1 MQSAKPFHT
10 SAQTSLST
18 EVHHDPASCAGEHDS
33 PLDCAVRE
41 GGHALVEQL
50 VASGVTRVFGVPG
63 ESYLSV
69 IDGLYDHTDDIEII
83 VTRQE
88 GGAAM
93 AAAAHGALT
102 GEPGICMV
110 TRGPGATNASIGV
123 HVAKQDASPM
133 VLFIGQIPRDHQH
146 RESFQEVNYRQM
158 FGELA
163 KEVIEINTVERVPE
177 LTVRALNSAV
187 SGEPGPVVVV
197 LPEDMLVE
205 QTDAPL
211 KSRTTPAPV
220 LPDAH
225 SVQEAHRL
233 LAEAEKPLIILGSTG
248 YAPELGPLVTDY
260 CERNGVA
267 LAAAHRRMHLVDNSS
282 PAYAGTFEFG
292 RSVLEANADEADVIF
307 FLGSRPDPNTGEEWE
322 NYRGGWANYRGGAAG
337 ADGQAGP
344 GVIHVYPDPNVI
356 GRFFPAHVGTAASPL
371 EFMRALVEYGAG
383 VAAGAA
389 VGASASGA
397 SGGRVVGGVA
407 GAGVDRSDFELSD
420 ARRAWQKKLH
430 DDWAD
435 YIERNLQSSL
445 GGPFMQKFN
454 ARFDAGTIITNGAGN
469 YTSWVQ
475 KNRTYSTY
483 PSHIASQSG
492 SMGYGIPAALAAAL
506 EHRDRTVVTFAG
518 DGCFMMNGQELATMA
533 ANNLSVLVIVVNN
546 SLYGTIHMHQEREY
560 PGRPVFTTLNNPDF
574 AALGAAYGARTAKV
588 STPEEFDAALA
599 EFASE
604 PGLRFIEVVTE
615 GY

>member
-1 MQSAKPFHT
+1 MSAKP
-10 SAQTSLST
+10 SATAVQTSLST
-18 EVHHDPASCAGEHDS
+18 EVHHDPASCAGDHES

-233 LAEAEKPLIILGSTG
+233 LSEAEKPLIILGSTG

-260 CERNGVA
+260 CERNGIA

-292 RSVLEANADEADVIF
+292 RSVLENNADEADVIF

-322 NYRGGWANYRGGAAG
+322 NYRGGAAN
-337 ADGQAGP
+337 GQAGP

-371 EFMRALVEYGAG
+371 EFMRALVEHEG
-383 VAAGAA
+383 
-389 VGASASGA
+389 GASA
-397 SGGRVVGGVA
+397 
-407 GAGVDRSDFELSD
+407 GAGGSAAAADGGAAGGGAGDSAL
-420 ARRAWQKKLH
+420 AGGRRAWQKKLH
-430 DDWAD
+430 DDWAG
-435 YIERNLQSSL
+435 YIERNLQTSL

-454 ARFDAGTIITNGAGN
+454 ARFDAETIITNGAGN
-469 YTSWVQ
+469 YTAWVQ
-475 KNRTYSTY
+475 KNRTYSTF

-533 ANNLSVLVIVVNN
+533 ANNLDVLVIVVNN

-560 PGRPVFTTLNNPDF
+560 PGRPVFTSLDNPDF

-599 EFASE
+599 EFASA

>member
-1 MQSAKPFHT
+1 MSAKP
-10 SAQTSLST
+10 SATAVQTSLST
-18 EVHHDPASCAGEHDS
+18 QVHHDSASCAGDHES

-177 LTVRALNSAV
+177 LTVRALNAAV

-233 LAEAEKPLIILGSTG
+233 LSEAEKPLIILGSTG

-260 CERNGVA
+260 CERNGIA
-267 LAAAHRRMHLVDNSS
+267 LAAAHRRMHLVDNAS

-292 RSVLEANADEADVIF
+292 RSVLENNADEADVIF

-322 NYRGGWANYRGGAAG
+322 NYRGGAAN
-337 ADGQAGP
+337 GQAGP
-344 GVIHVYPDPNVI
+344 GVIHVYPDPDVI

-371 EFMRALVEYGAG
+371 EFMRALVEYEGGAS
-383 VAAGAA
+383 AGAA
-389 VGASASGA
+389 DGGAA
-397 SGGRVVGGVA
+397 GG
-407 GAGVDRSDFELSD
+407 GAGDSALAD

-430 DDWAD
+430 DDWAG
-435 YIERNLQSSL
+435 YIERNLQTSL

-454 ARFDAGTIITNGAGN
+454 ARFDAETIITNGAGN
-469 YTSWVQ
+469 YTAWVQ
-475 KNRTYSTY
+475 KNRTYSTF
-483 PSHIASQSG
+483 PSHVASQSG

-533 ANNLSVLVIVVNN
+533 ANNLDVLVIVVNN

-560 PGRPVFTTLNNPDF
+560 PGRPVFTSLDNPDF

-599 EFASE
+599 EFASA

>member
-1 MQSAKPFHT
+1 MSAKP
-10 SAQTSLST
+10 SATAVQTSLST
-18 EVHHDPASCAGEHDS
+18 EVHHDPASCAGEHES

-177 LTVRALNSAV
+177 LTVRALNAAV

-233 LAEAEKPLIILGSTG
+233 LSEAEKPLIIVGSTG

-260 CERNGVA
+260 CERNGIA

-292 RSVLEANADEADVIF
+292 RSVLENNADEADVIF

-322 NYRGGWANYRGGAAG
+322 NYRGGAAN
-337 ADGQAGP
+337 GQAGP

-371 EFMRALVEYGAG
+371 EFMRALVEYEG
-383 VAAGAA
+383 
-389 VGASASGA
+389 GASA
-397 SGGRVVGGVA
+397 
-407 GAGVDRSDFELSD
+407 GAGDGGAGGSAAAAGGGAGDSALAD

-435 YIERNLQSSL
+435 YIERNLQTSL

-454 ARFDAGTIITNGAGN
+454 ARFDAETIITNGAGN
-469 YTSWVQ
+469 YTAWVQ

-533 ANNLSVLVIVVNN
+533 ANNLDVLVIVVNN

-560 PGRPVFTTLNNPDF
+560 PGRPVFTSLDNPDF

-599 EFASE
+599 EFASA

>member
-1 MQSAKPFHT
+1 MSAKP
-10 SAQTSLST
+10 SATAVQTSLST
-18 EVHHDPASCAGEHDS
+18 EVHHDPASCAGEHES

-233 LAEAEKPLIILGSTG
+233 LSEAEKPLIILGSTG

-260 CERNGVA
+260 CERNGIA

-292 RSVLEANADEADVIF
+292 RSVLENNADEADVIF

-322 NYRGGWANYRGGAAG
+322 NYRGGAAN
-337 ADGQAGP
+337 GQAGP

-371 EFMRALVEYGAG
+371 EFMRALVEHEG
-383 VAAGAA
+383 
-389 VGASASGA
+389 GASA
-397 SGGRVVGGVA
+397 
-407 GAGVDRSDFELSD
+407 GAGGSAAAADRGAAGGGAGDSALAD

-430 DDWAD
+430 DDWAG
-435 YIERNLQSSL
+435 YIERNLQTSL

-454 ARFDAGTIITNGAGN
+454 ARFDAETIITNGAGN
-469 YTSWVQ
+469 YTAWVQ
-475 KNRTYSTY
+475 KNRTYSTF
-483 PSHIASQSG
+483 PSHVASQSG

-533 ANNLSVLVIVVNN
+533 ANNLDVLVIVVNN

-560 PGRPVFTTLNNPDF
+560 PGRPVFTSLDNPDF

-599 EFASE
+599 EFASA

>member
-1 MQSAKPFHT
+1 MSAKP
-10 SAQTSLST
+10 SATAVPTSLST
-18 EVHHDPASCAGEHDS
+18 QVHHDPASCAGEHES

-233 LAEAEKPLIILGSTG
+233 LSEAEKPLIILGSTG

-260 CERNGVA
+260 CERNGIA

-292 RSVLEANADEADVIF
+292 RSVLENNADEADVIF

-322 NYRGGWANYRGGAAG
+322 NYRGGAAN
-337 ADGQAGP
+337 GQAGP
-344 GVIHVYPDPNVI
+344 GVIHVYPDPDVI
-356 GRFFPAHVGTAASPL
+356 GKYFPAHVGTAASPL
-371 EFMRALVEYGAG
+371 EFMRALVEYE
-383 VAAGAA
+383 
-389 VGASASGA
+389 
-397 SGGRVVGGVA
+397 A
-407 GAGVDRSDFELSD
+407 GAGGSDDVSAGGSALSET
-420 ARRAWQKKLH
+420 RRAWQKKLH
-430 DDWAD
+430 DDWAG
-435 YIERNLQSSL
+435 YIERNLQTSL

-454 ARFDAGTIITNGAGN
+454 ARFDAETIITNGAGN
-469 YTSWVQ
+469 YTAWVQ
-475 KNRTYSTY
+475 KNRTYSTF

-533 ANNLSVLVIVVNN
+533 ANNLDVLVIVVNN

-560 PGRPVFTTLNNPDF
+560 PGRPVFTSLDNPDF

-599 EFASE
+599 EFASA

>member
-1 MQSAKPFHT
+1 MHY
-10 SAQTSLST
+10 
-18 EVHHDPASCAGEHDS
+18 DPASCAGDHES

-69 IDGLYDHTDDIEII
+69 IDGLYDHTGDIDI
-83 VTRQE
+83 VITRQE

-133 VLFIGQIPRDHQH
+133 VLFVGQIPRDHQH
-146 RESFQEVNYRQM
+146 REAFQEVNYRQM

-163 KEVIEINTVERVPE
+163 KEVIEINTVERIPE
-177 LTVRALNSAV
+177 LTVRALNTAV

-197 LPEDMLVE
+197 LPEDVLRE
-205 QTDAPL
+205 ETDAPL
-211 KSRTTPAPV
+211 LSGTSIAPAK
-220 LPDAH
+220 PDKQ
-225 SVQEAHRL
+225 SVHEAHL
-233 LAEAEKPLIILGSTG
+233 LLSQAERPLLVLGSTG
-248 YAPELGPLVTDY
+248 YVPELGPLVTDF
-260 CERNGVA
+260 CEREGIA

-292 RSVLEANADEADVIF
+292 RSVLENNADEADVVF

-322 NYRGGWANYRGGAAG
+322 NYRGSGAS
-337 ADGQAGP
+337 
-344 GVIHVYPDPNVI
+344 VIHVYPDRNVL
-356 GRFFPAHVGTAASPL
+356 GRFFPAQVASAADPV
-371 EFMRALVEYGAG
+371 EFIRALANHDCG
-383 VAAGAA
+383 VAPIPEAA
-389 VGASASGA
+389 
-397 SGGRVVGGVA
+397 
-407 GAGVDRSDFELSD
+407 E
-420 ARRAWQKKLH
+420 ARQQWQKRLH
-430 DDWAD
+430 EDWAG
-435 YIERNLQSSL
+435 YIERNQQNSP

-454 ARFDAGTIITNGAGN
+454 ARFDADTIITNGAGN
-469 YTSWVQ
+469 YTAWVQ
-475 KNRTYSTY
+475 KNRTYSVY
-483 PSHIASQSG
+483 PSHVASQSG

-533 ANNLSVLVIVVNN
+533 AKSLDVLVVVVNN
-546 SLYGTIHMHQEREY
+546 SEFGTIHMHQEREY
-560 PGRPVFTTLNNPDF
+560 PGRQVFTQLENPSF
-574 AALGAAYGARTAKV
+574 AALGAAYGARTAAV
-588 STPEEFDAALA
+588 TTPEEFDAALA
-599 EFASE
+599 EFADE
-604 PGLRFIEVVTE
+604 PGLRFIEVITE

>member
-1 MQSAKPFHT
+1 MSAKP
-10 SAQTSLST
+10 SATAVQTSLST
-18 EVHHDPASCAGEHDS
+18 EVHHDPASCAGDHES

-177 LTVRALNSAV
+177 LTVRALNAAV

-233 LAEAEKPLIILGSTG
+233 LSEAEKPLIILGSTG

-260 CERNGVA
+260 CERNGIA

-292 RSVLEANADEADVIF
+292 RSVLENNADEADLIF

-322 NYRGGWANYRGGAAG
+322 NYRGGAAN
-337 ADGQAGP
+337 GQAAS
-344 GVIHVYPDPNVI
+344 VIHVYPDPNVI

-371 EFMRALVEYGAG
+371 EFMRALVEHEG
-383 VAAGAA
+383 
-389 VGASASGA
+389 GASA
-397 SGGRVVGGVA
+397 
-407 GAGVDRSDFELSD
+407 GAGGSAAAADGGAAGGGAGDSVLAG

-430 DDWAD
+430 DDWAG
-435 YIERNLQSSL
+435 YIERNLQTSL

-454 ARFDAGTIITNGAGN
+454 ARFDAETIITNGAGN
-469 YTSWVQ
+469 YTAWVQ
-475 KNRTYSTY
+475 KNRTYSTF

-533 ANNLSVLVIVVNN
+533 ANNLDVLVIVVNN

-560 PGRPVFTTLNNPDF
+560 PGRPVFTSLDNPDF

-599 EFASE
+599 EFASA

>member
-1 MQSAKPFHT
+1 MSAKP
-10 SAQTSLST
+10 SATAVQTSLST
-18 EVHHDPASCAGEHDS
+18 QVHHDPASCAGDHES

-69 IDGLYDHTDDIEII
+69 IDGLYDHTGDIEII

-123 HVAKQDASPM
+123 HVAKQDANPM

-233 LAEAEKPLIILGSTG
+233 LSEAEKPLIILGSTG
-248 YAPELGPLVTDY
+248 YAPELGPMVTDY
-260 CERNGVA
+260 CERNGIA

-292 RSVLEANADEADVIF
+292 RSVLENNADEADVIF

-322 NYRGGWANYRGGAAG
+322 NYRGGAAN
-337 ADGQAGP
+337 GQAGP

-356 GRFFPAHVGTAASPL
+356 GRHFPAHVGTAASPL
-371 EFMRALVEYGAG
+371 EFMRALVEYE
-383 VAAGAA
+383 
-389 VGASASGA
+389 
-397 SGGRVVGGVA
+397 A
-407 GAGVDRSDFELSD
+407 GAGGAGGLAGGELAD

-430 DDWAD
+430 DDWAG
-435 YIERNLQSSL
+435 YIERNLQASL

-454 ARFDAGTIITNGAGN
+454 ARFGAETIITNGAGN
-469 YTSWVQ
+469 YTAWVQ
-475 KNRTYSTY
+475 KNRTYSTF
-483 PSHIASQSG
+483 PSHVASQSG

-533 ANNLSVLVIVVNN
+533 ANNLDVLVIVVNN

-560 PGRPVFTTLNNPDF
+560 PGRPVFTSLDNPDF

-599 EFASE
+599 EFASA

>member
-1 MQSAKPFHT
+1 MSAKP
-10 SAQTSLST
+10 SATAVQTSLST
-18 EVHHDPASCAGEHDS
+18 EVHHDPASCAGEHES

-177 LTVRALNSAV
+177 LTVRALNAAV
-187 SGEPGPVVVV
+187 SGDPGPVVVV

-211 KSRTTPAPV
+211 KSRTMPAPV

-233 LAEAEKPLIILGSTG
+233 LSGAEKPLIILGSTG

-260 CERNGVA
+260 CERNGIA

-292 RSVLEANADEADVIF
+292 RSVLENNADEADVIF

-322 NYRGGWANYRGGAAG
+322 NYRGGAAN
-337 ADGQAGP
+337 GQAGP

-371 EFMRALVEYGAG
+371 EFMRALVEYEG
-383 VAAGAA
+383 
-389 VGASASGA
+389 GASA
-397 SGGRVVGGVA
+397 
-407 GAGVDRSDFELSD
+407 GAGDGGAGGSAAAAGGGAGDSALAD

-435 YIERNLQSSL
+435 YIERNLQTSL

-454 ARFDAGTIITNGAGN
+454 ARFDAETIITNGAGN
-469 YTSWVQ
+469 YTAWVQ

-533 ANNLSVLVIVVNN
+533 ANNLDVLVIVVNN

-560 PGRPVFTTLNNPDF
+560 PGRPVFTSLDNPDF

-599 EFASE
+599 EFASA

>member
-1 MQSAKPFHT
+1 MSAKP
-10 SAQTSLST
+10 SATAVQTSLST
-18 EVHHDPASCAGEHDS
+18 EVHHDPASCAGEHES

-177 LTVRALNSAV
+177 LTVRALNAAV

-233 LAEAEKPLIILGSTG
+233 LSEAEKPLIILGSTG

-260 CERNGVA
+260 CERNGIA
-267 LAAAHRRMHLVDNSS
+267 LAAAHRRMHLVDNAS

-292 RSVLEANADEADVIF
+292 RSVLENNADEADVIF

-322 NYRGGWANYRGGAAG
+322 NYRGGAAN
-337 ADGQAGP
+337 GQAGP

-371 EFMRALVEYGAG
+371 EFMRALVEHEG
-383 VAAGAA
+383 
-389 VGASASGA
+389 GASA
-397 SGGRVVGGVA
+397 
-407 GAGVDRSDFELSD
+407 GAGGGGAGDSALAD

-430 DDWAD
+430 DDWAG
-435 YIERNLQSSL
+435 YIERNLQTSL

-454 ARFDAGTIITNGAGN
+454 ARFDAETIITNGAGN
-469 YTSWVQ
+469 YTAWVQ
-475 KNRTYSTY
+475 KNRTYSTF
-483 PSHIASQSG
+483 PSHVASQSG

-533 ANNLSVLVIVVNN
+533 ANNLDVLVIVVNN

-560 PGRPVFTTLNNPDF
+560 PGRPVFTSLDNPDF

-599 EFASE
+599 EFASA

>member
-1 MQSAKPFHT
+1 MSAKPSAT
-10 SAQTSLST
+10 AAQTSLST
-18 EVHHDPASCAGEHDS
+18 QVHHDPASCAGDHES

-69 IDGLYDHTDDIEII
+69 IDGLYDHTGDIEII

-93 AAAAHGALT
+93 AAAAHGAIT

-146 RESFQEVNYRQM
+146 REAFQEVNYRQM

-225 SVQEAHRL
+225 SVQEAHRML
-233 LAEAEKPLIILGSTG
+233 SGAEKPLIILGSTG
-248 YAPELGPLVTDY
+248 YAPELGPMVTDY
-260 CERNGVA
+260 CERNGIA
-267 LAAAHRRMHLVDNSS
+267 LAAAHRRMHLVDNAS
-282 PAYAGTFEFG
+282 PAYTGTFEFG
-292 RSVLEANADEADVIF
+292 RSVLENNADEADVIF

-322 NYRGGWANYRGGAAG
+322 NYRGGAAN
-337 ADGQAGP
+337 GQAGP

-371 EFMRALVEYGAG
+371 EFMRALVEYEAG
-383 VAAGAA
+383 VSAGGAAG
-389 VGASASGA
+389 G
-397 SGGRVVGGVA
+397 
-407 GAGVDRSDFELSD
+407 ELAD
-420 ARRAWQKKLH
+420 ARQAWQKKLH
-430 DDWAD
+430 DDWAG
-435 YIERNLQSSL
+435 YIERNLQTSL

-454 ARFDAGTIITNGAGN
+454 ARFGAETIITNGAGN
-469 YTSWVQ
+469 YTAWVQ
-475 KNRTYSTY
+475 KNRTYSTF
-483 PSHIASQSG
+483 PSHVASQSG

-533 ANNLSVLVIVVNN
+533 ANNLDVLVIVVNN

-560 PGRPVFTTLNNPDF
+560 PGRPVFTSLDNPDF

-599 EFASE
+599 EFASA

>member
-1 MQSAKPFHT
+1 MSAKPSAT
-10 SAQTSLST
+10 AAQTSLST
-18 EVHHDPASCAGEHDS
+18 EVHHDPASCAGDHES

-69 IDGLYDHTDDIEII
+69 IDGLYDHTGDIEII

-146 RESFQEVNYRQM
+146 REAFQEVNYRQM

-233 LAEAEKPLIILGSTG
+233 LSEAEKPLIIFGSTG
-248 YAPELGPLVTDY
+248 YAPELGPMVTDY
-260 CERNGVA
+260 CERNGIA

-292 RSVLEANADEADVIF
+292 RSILENNADEADVIF

-322 NYRGGWANYRGGAAG
+322 NYRGGAAN
-337 ADGQAGP
+337 GQAGP
-344 GVIHVYPDPNVI
+344 GVIHVYPDPNVV
-356 GRFFPAHVGTAASPL
+356 GRYFPAHVGTAASPL
-371 EFMRALVEYGAG
+371 EFMRALVEYE
-383 VAAGAA
+383 
-389 VGASASGA
+389 
-397 SGGRVVGGVA
+397 A
-407 GAGVDRSDFELSD
+407 GAGGAGGAGGSAGGELAD

-430 DDWAD
+430 DDWGG
-435 YIERNLQSSL
+435 YIERNLRTSL

-454 ARFDAGTIITNGAGN
+454 ARFDAETIITNGAGN
-469 YTSWVQ
+469 YTAWVQ
-475 KNRTYSTY
+475 KNRTYSTF

-533 ANNLSVLVIVVNN
+533 ANNLDVLVIVVNN

-560 PGRPVFTTLNNPDF
+560 PGRPVFTSLDNPDF

-599 EFASE
+599 EFASA

>member
-1 MQSAKPFHT
+1 MSAKP
-10 SAQTSLST
+10 SATAVQTSLST
-18 EVHHDPASCAGEHDS
+18 EVHHDPASCAGEHES

-146 RESFQEVNYRQM
+146 RESFQEINYRQM

-225 SVQEAHRL
+225 TVQEAHRML
-233 LAEAEKPLIILGSTG
+233 SEAEKPLIIVGSTG

-260 CERNGVA
+260 CERNGIA

-292 RSVLEANADEADVIF
+292 RSVLENNADEADVIF

-322 NYRGGWANYRGGAAG
+322 NYRGGAAN
-337 ADGQAGP
+337 GQAGP

-356 GRFFPAHVGTAASPL
+356 GRYFPAHVGTAASPL
-371 EFMRALVEYGAG
+371 EFMRALVEHEGGASAA
-383 VAAGAA
+383 AAGAGGSTA
-389 VGASASGA
+389 AADGGAA
-397 SGGRVVGGVA
+397 GG
-407 GAGVDRSDFELSD
+407 GAGDSALAD

-430 DDWAD
+430 DDWAG
-435 YIERNLQSSL
+435 YIERNLQTSL

-454 ARFDAGTIITNGAGN
+454 ARFDAETIITNGAGN
-469 YTSWVQ
+469 YTAWVQ

-533 ANNLSVLVIVVNN
+533 ANNLDVLVIVVNN

-560 PGRPVFTTLNNPDF
+560 PGRPVFTSLDNPDF

-599 EFASE
+599 EFASA

>member
-1 MQSAKPFHT
+1 MSAKP
-10 SAQTSLST
+10 SATAVQTSLST
-18 EVHHDPASCAGEHDS
+18 QVHHDPASCAGEHES

-158 FGELA
+158 FGDLA

-211 KSRTTPAPV
+211 KSCTTPAPV

-233 LAEAEKPLIILGSTG
+233 LSEAEKPLIILGSTG

-260 CERNGVA
+260 CERNGIA

-292 RSVLEANADEADVIF
+292 RSVLENNADEADVIF

-322 NYRGGWANYRGGAAG
+322 NYRGGAAN
-337 ADGQAGP
+337 GQAGP

-371 EFMRALVEYGAG
+371 EFMRALVEYEG
-383 VAAGAA
+383 
-389 VGASASGA
+389 GASA
-397 SGGRVVGGVA
+397 
-407 GAGVDRSDFELSD
+407 GAGGSAATADRGAAGGGAGDSALAD

-435 YIERNLQSSL
+435 YIERNLQTSL

-454 ARFDAGTIITNGAGN
+454 ARFDAETIITNGAGN
-469 YTSWVQ
+469 YTAWVQ

-533 ANNLSVLVIVVNN
+533 ANNLDVLVIVVNN

-560 PGRPVFTTLNNPDF
+560 PGRPVFTSLDNPDF

-599 EFASE
+599 EFASA

>member
-1 MQSAKPFHT
+1 MSAKPSAT
-10 SAQTSLST
+10 AAQTSLST
-18 EVHHDPASCAGEHDS
+18 QVHHDPASCAGEHES

-177 LTVRALNSAV
+177 LTVRALNAAV

-233 LAEAEKPLIILGSTG
+233 LSEAEKPLIILGSTG

-260 CERNGVA
+260 CERNGIA
-267 LAAAHRRMHLVDNSS
+267 LAAAHRRMHLVDNAS

-292 RSVLEANADEADVIF
+292 RSVLENNADEADVIF

-322 NYRGGWANYRGGAAG
+322 NYRGGAAN
-337 ADGQAGP
+337 GQAGP

-371 EFMRALVEYGAG
+371 EFMRALVEHEG
-383 VAAGAA
+383 
-389 VGASASGA
+389 GASAGA
-397 SGGRVVGGVA
+397 GGSGGAGGSA
-407 GAGVDRSDFELSD
+407 AAAGGGAGDSALAD

-435 YIERNLQSSL
+435 YIERNLQTSL

-454 ARFDAGTIITNGAGN
+454 ARFDAETIITNGAGN
-469 YTSWVQ
+469 YTAWVQ
-475 KNRTYSTY
+475 KNRTYSTF
-483 PSHIASQSG
+483 PSHVASQSG

-506 EHRDRTVVTFAG
+506 EYRDRTVVTFAG

-533 ANNLSVLVIVVNN
+533 ANNLDVLVIVVNN

-560 PGRPVFTTLNNPDF
+560 PGRPVFTSLDNPDF

-599 EFASE
+599 EFASA

>member
-1 MQSAKPFHT
+1 MSAKP
-10 SAQTSLST
+10 SATAVQTSLST
-18 EVHHDPASCAGEHDS
+18 EVHHDPASCAGEHES

-177 LTVRALNSAV
+177 LTVRALNAAV

-225 SVQEAHRL
+225 SVQEVHRL
-233 LAEAEKPLIILGSTG
+233 LGEAEKPLIILGSTG

-260 CERNGVA
+260 CERNGIA

-292 RSVLEANADEADVIF
+292 RSVLENNADEADVIF

-322 NYRGGWANYRGGAAG
+322 NYRGGAAN
-337 ADGQAGP
+337 GQAAS
-344 GVIHVYPDPNVI
+344 VIHVYPDPNVI
-356 GRFFPAHVGTAASPL
+356 GRFFPAHVGTAASPV
-371 EFMRALVEYGAG
+371 EFMRALVEYEG
-383 VAAGAA
+383 
-389 VGASASGA
+389 GASA
-397 SGGRVVGGVA
+397 
-407 GAGVDRSDFELSD
+407 GAGGSAAAAGGGAAGGEAGDSALAD

-430 DDWAD
+430 DDWAG
-435 YIERNLQSSL
+435 YIERNLQTSL

-454 ARFDAGTIITNGAGN
+454 ARFDAETIITNGAGN
-469 YTSWVQ
+469 YTAWVQ
-475 KNRTYSTY
+475 KNRTYSTF
-483 PSHIASQSG
+483 PSHVASQSG

-533 ANNLSVLVIVVNN
+533 ANNLDVLVIVVNN

-560 PGRPVFTTLNNPDF
+560 PGRPVFTSLDNPDF

-588 STPEEFDAALA
+588 STPEEFAAALA
-599 EFASE
+599 EFASA

>member
-1 MQSAKPFHT
+1 MSAKP
-10 SAQTSLST
+10 SATAVQTSLST
-18 EVHHDPASCAGEHDS
+18 QVHHDPASCAGEHES

-211 KSRTTPAPV
+211 KSRTTPTPV

-233 LAEAEKPLIILGSTG
+233 LGEAEKPLIILGSTG

-260 CERNGVA
+260 CERNGIA

-292 RSVLEANADEADVIF
+292 RSVLENNADEADVIF

-322 NYRGGWANYRGGAAG
+322 NYRGGAAN
-337 ADGQAGP
+337 GQAAS
-344 GVIHVYPDPNVI
+344 VIHVYPDPNVI

-371 EFMRALVEYGAG
+371 EFMRALVEHEG
-383 VAAGAA
+383 
-389 VGASASGA
+389 GASA
-397 SGGRVVGGVA
+397 
-407 GAGVDRSDFELSD
+407 GAGGSAAAAGGGAAGGGAGDSALAG

-430 DDWAD
+430 DDWAG
-435 YIERNLQSSL
+435 YIERNLQTSL

-454 ARFDAGTIITNGAGN
+454 ARFDAETIITNGAGN
-469 YTSWVQ
+469 YTAWVQ
-475 KNRTYSTY
+475 KNRTYSTF

-533 ANNLSVLVIVVNN
+533 ANNLDVLVIVVNN
-546 SLYGTIHMHQEREY
+546 SLYGTIYMHQEREY
-560 PGRPVFTTLNNPDF
+560 PGRPVFTSLDNPDF

-599 EFASE
+599 EFASA

>member
-1 MQSAKPFHT
+1 MSAKPSVT
-10 SAQTSLST
+10 AAQTSLST
-18 EVHHDPASCAGEHDS
+18 HVHHDPASCAGDHES

-69 IDGLYDHTDDIEII
+69 IDGLYDHTGDIEII

-211 KSRTTPAPV
+211 KSRTTPAPL

-233 LAEAEKPLIILGSTG
+233 LSEAEKPLIILGSTG
-248 YAPELGPLVTDY
+248 YAPELGPMVTDY
-260 CERNGVA
+260 CERNGIA

-292 RSVLEANADEADVIF
+292 RSILENNADEADVIF

-322 NYRGGWANYRGGAAG
+322 NYRGGAAN
-337 ADGQAGP
+337 GQAGP

-356 GRFFPAHVGTAASPL
+356 GRYFPAHVGTAASPL
-371 EFMRALVEYGAG
+371 EFMRVLVEYE
-383 VAAGAA
+383 
-389 VGASASGA
+389 
-397 SGGRVVGGVA
+397 A
-407 GAGVDRSDFELSD
+407 GAGSAGGSAGGELAD

-430 DDWAD
+430 DDWAG
-435 YIERNLQSSL
+435 YIERNLQTSL

-454 ARFDAGTIITNGAGN
+454 ARFDAETIITNGAGN
-469 YTSWVQ
+469 YTAWVQ
-475 KNRTYSTY
+475 KNRTYSTF
-483 PSHIASQSG
+483 PSHVASQSG

-533 ANNLSVLVIVVNN
+533 ANNLDVLVIVVNN

-560 PGRPVFTTLNNPDF
+560 PGRPVFTSLDNPDF

-599 EFASE
+599 EFASA

>member
-1 MQSAKPFHT
+1 MSAKP
-10 SAQTSLST
+10 SATAVQTSLST
-18 EVHHDPASCAGEHDS
+18 EVHHDPASCAGDHES

-133 VLFIGQIPRDHQH
+133 VLFVGQIPRDHQH

-158 FGELA
+158 FGDLA

-177 LTVRALNSAV
+177 LTVRALNAAV

-233 LAEAEKPLIILGSTG
+233 LSEAEKPLIILGSTG

-260 CERNGVA
+260 CERNGIA

-292 RSVLEANADEADVIF
+292 RSVLENNADEADAIF

-322 NYRGGWANYRGGAAG
+322 NYRGGAAN
-337 ADGQAGP
+337 GQAGP

-371 EFMRALVEYGAG
+371 EFMRALVEYEG
-383 VAAGAA
+383 
-389 VGASASGA
+389 GASA
-397 SGGRVVGGVA
+397 
-407 GAGVDRSDFELSD
+407 GAGGSAATADGGAAGGGAGDSALAD

-430 DDWAD
+430 DDWAG
-435 YIERNLQSSL
+435 YIERNLQTSL

-454 ARFDAGTIITNGAGN
+454 ARFDAETIITNGAGN
-469 YTSWVQ
+469 YTAWVQ
-475 KNRTYSTY
+475 KNRTYSTF
-483 PSHIASQSG
+483 PSHVASQSG

-533 ANNLSVLVIVVNN
+533 ANNLDVLVIVVNN

-560 PGRPVFTTLNNPDF
+560 PGRPVFTSLDNPDF

-599 EFASE
+599 EFASA

>member
-1 MQSAKPFHT
+1 MSAKP
-10 SAQTSLST
+10 SATAVQTSLST
-18 EVHHDPASCAGEHDS
+18 EVHHDPASCAGEHES

-177 LTVRALNSAV
+177 LTVRALNAAV

-233 LAEAEKPLIILGSTG
+233 LSEAEKPLIILGSTG

-260 CERNGVA
+260 CERNGIA
-267 LAAAHRRMHLVDNSS
+267 LAAAHRRMHLVDNAS

-292 RSVLEANADEADVIF
+292 RSVLENNADEADLIF

-322 NYRGGWANYRGGAAG
+322 NYRGGAAN
-337 ADGQAGP
+337 GQAGP

-371 EFMRALVEYGAG
+371 EFMRALVEHEG
-383 VAAGAA
+383 
-389 VGASASGA
+389 GASAGA
-397 SGGRVVGGVA
+397 GGSAAAAGGGVA
-407 GAGVDRSDFELSD
+407 GGGAGDSALAD

-430 DDWAD
+430 DDWAG
-435 YIERNLQSSL
+435 YIERNLQTSL

-454 ARFDAGTIITNGAGN
+454 ARFDAETIITNGAGN
-469 YTSWVQ
+469 YTAWVQ
-475 KNRTYSTY
+475 KNRTYSTF
-483 PSHIASQSG
+483 PSHVASQSG

-533 ANNLSVLVIVVNN
+533 ANNLDVLVIVVNN

-560 PGRPVFTTLNNPDF
+560 PGRPVFTSLDNPDF

-588 STPEEFDAALA
+588 STPEEFDATLA
-599 EFASE
+599 EFASA

>member
-1 MQSAKPFHT
+1 M
-10 SAQTSLST
+10 
-18 EVHHDPASCAGEHDS
+18 HHDPTSCAGEHES

-177 LTVRALNSAV
+177 LTVRALNAAV

-233 LAEAEKPLIILGSTG
+233 LSEAEKPLIILGSTG

-260 CERNGVA
+260 CERNGIA

-292 RSVLEANADEADVIF
+292 RSVLENNADEADVIF

-322 NYRGGWANYRGGAAG
+322 NYRGGAAN
-337 ADGQAGP
+337 GQAGP

-371 EFMRALVEYGAG
+371 EFMRALVEHEG
-383 VAAGAA
+383 
-389 VGASASGA
+389 GASAGAGA
-397 SGGRVVGGVA
+397 SAAAAGGAADG
-407 GAGVDRSDFELSD
+407 GAGDSALAD

-430 DDWAD
+430 DDWAG
-435 YIERNLQSSL
+435 YIERNLQTSL

-454 ARFDAGTIITNGAGN
+454 ARFDAETIITNGAGN
-469 YTSWVQ
+469 YTAWVQ
-475 KNRTYSTY
+475 KNRTYSTF
-483 PSHIASQSG
+483 PSHVASQSG

-533 ANNLSVLVIVVNN
+533 ANNLDVLVIVVNN

-560 PGRPVFTTLNNPDF
+560 PGRPVFTSLDNPDF

-599 EFASE
+599 EFASA

>member
-1 MQSAKPFHT
+1 MSAKP
-10 SAQTSLST
+10 SATAVQTSLST
-18 EVHHDPASCAGEHDS
+18 EVHHDPASCAGEHES

-146 RESFQEVNYRQM
+146 RESFQEINYRQM

-225 SVQEAHRL
+225 TVQEAHRML
-233 LAEAEKPLIILGSTG
+233 SEAEKPLIIVGSTG

-260 CERNGVA
+260 CERNGIA

-292 RSVLEANADEADVIF
+292 RSVLENNADEADVIF

-322 NYRGGWANYRGGAAG
+322 NYRGGAAN
-337 ADGQAGP
+337 GQAGP

-356 GRFFPAHVGTAASPL
+356 GRYFPAHVGTAASPL
-371 EFMRALVEYGAG
+371 EFMRALVEHEGGASAA
-383 VAAGAA
+383 AAGAGGSTA
-389 VGASASGA
+389 AADGGAA
-397 SGGRVVGGVA
+397 GG
-407 GAGVDRSDFELSD
+407 GAGDSALAD

-435 YIERNLQSSL
+435 YIERNLQTSL

-454 ARFDAGTIITNGAGN
+454 ARFDAETIITNGAGN
-469 YTSWVQ
+469 YTAWVQ

-533 ANNLSVLVIVVNN
+533 ANNLDVLVIVVNN

-560 PGRPVFTTLNNPDF
+560 PGRPVFTSLDNPDF

-599 EFASE
+599 EFASA

>member
-1 MQSAKPFHT
+1 MSAKP
-10 SAQTSLST
+10 SATAVQTSLST
-18 EVHHDPASCAGEHDS
+18 QVHHDPASCAGDHES

-133 VLFIGQIPRDHQH
+133 VLFVGQIPRDHQH

-158 FGELA
+158 FGDLA

-187 SGEPGPVVVV
+187 SGDPGPVVVV

-233 LAEAEKPLIILGSTG
+233 LSEAEKPLIILGSTG

-260 CERNGVA
+260 CERNGIA

-292 RSVLEANADEADVIF
+292 RSVLENNADEADVIF

-322 NYRGGWANYRGGAAG
+322 NYRGAAAN
-337 ADGQAGP
+337 GQAGP

-371 EFMRALVEYGAG
+371 EFMRALVEHEG
-383 VAAGAA
+383 
-389 VGASASGA
+389 GASA
-397 SGGRVVGGVA
+397 
-407 GAGVDRSDFELSD
+407 GAGGSAATADGGAAGGGAGDSALAD

-430 DDWAD
+430 DDWAG
-435 YIERNLQSSL
+435 YIERNLQTSL

-454 ARFDAGTIITNGAGN
+454 ARFDAETIITNGAGN
-469 YTSWVQ
+469 YTAWVQ
-475 KNRTYSTY
+475 KNRTYSTF
-483 PSHIASQSG
+483 PSHVASQSG

-506 EHRDRTVVTFAG
+506 EYRDRTVVTFAG

-533 ANNLSVLVIVVNN
+533 ANNLDVLVIVVNN

-560 PGRPVFTTLNNPDF
+560 PGRPVFTSLDNPDF

-599 EFASE
+599 EFASA

>member
-1 MQSAKPFHT
+1 MSAKP
-10 SAQTSLST
+10 SATAVQTSLST
-18 EVHHDPASCAGEHDS
+18 QVHHDPASCAGEHES

-158 FGELA
+158 FGDLA

-177 LTVRALNSAV
+177 LTVRALNAAV

-233 LAEAEKPLIILGSTG
+233 LSEAEKPLIILGSTG

-260 CERNGVA
+260 CERNGIA

-292 RSVLEANADEADVIF
+292 RSVLENNADEADVIF

-322 NYRGGWANYRGGAAG
+322 NYRGGAAN
-337 ADGQAGP
+337 GQAGP

-371 EFMRALVEYGAG
+371 EFMRALVEHEG
-383 VAAGAA
+383 
-389 VGASASGA
+389 GASA
-397 SGGRVVGGVA
+397 
-407 GAGVDRSDFELSD
+407 GAGGSAAAAGGGEAGDSALADT
-420 ARRAWQKKLH
+420 RRAWQKKLH
-430 DDWAD
+430 DDWAG
-435 YIERNLQSSL
+435 YIERNLQTSL

-454 ARFDAGTIITNGAGN
+454 ARFDAETIITNGAGN
-469 YTSWVQ
+469 YTAWVQ

-533 ANNLSVLVIVVNN
+533 ANNLDVLVIVVNN

-560 PGRPVFTTLNNPDF
+560 PGRPVFTSLDNPDF

-599 EFASE
+599 EFASA

>member
-1 MQSAKPFHT
+1 MSAKP
-10 SAQTSLST
+10 SATAVQTSLST
-18 EVHHDPASCAGEHDS
+18 EVHHDPASCAGDHES

-177 LTVRALNSAV
+177 LTVRALNAAV

-211 KSRTTPAPV
+211 KSRTMPAPV
-220 LPDAH
+220 QPDAH

-233 LAEAEKPLIILGSTG
+233 LSEAEKPLIILGSTG

-260 CERNGVA
+260 CERNGIA

-292 RSVLEANADEADVIF
+292 RSVLENNADEADAIF

-322 NYRGGWANYRGGAAG
+322 NYRGGAAN
-337 ADGQAGP
+337 GQAGP

-371 EFMRALVEYGAG
+371 EFMRALVEHEG
-383 VAAGAA
+383 
-389 VGASASGA
+389 GASA
-397 SGGRVVGGVA
+397 
-407 GAGVDRSDFELSD
+407 GAGGSAAAADGGAAGGGAGDSALAD

-435 YIERNLQSSL
+435 YIERNLQTSL

-454 ARFDAGTIITNGAGN
+454 ARFDAETIITNGAGN
-469 YTSWVQ
+469 YTAWVQ
-475 KNRTYSTY
+475 KNRTYSTF
-483 PSHIASQSG
+483 PSHVASQSG

-533 ANNLSVLVIVVNN
+533 ANNLDVLVIVVNN

-560 PGRPVFTTLNNPDF
+560 PGRPVFTSLDNPDF

-599 EFASE
+599 EFASA

>member
-1 MQSAKPFHT
+1 MSAKP
-10 SAQTSLST
+10 SATAVQTSLST
-18 EVHHDPASCAGEHDS
+18 EVHHDPASCAGEHES

-177 LTVRALNSAV
+177 LTVRALNAAV

-211 KSRTTPAPV
+211 KSRTMPAPV
-220 LPDAH
+220 QPDAH

-233 LAEAEKPLIILGSTG
+233 LSEAEKPLIILGSTG

-260 CERNGVA
+260 CERNGIA

-292 RSVLEANADEADVIF
+292 RSVLENNADEADLIF

-322 NYRGGWANYRGGAAG
+322 NYRGGAAN
-337 ADGQAGP
+337 GQAGP

-371 EFMRALVEYGAG
+371 EFMRALVEHEG
-383 VAAGAA
+383 
-389 VGASASGA
+389 GASA
-397 SGGRVVGGVA
+397 
-407 GAGVDRSDFELSD
+407 GAGGSAAAADGGAAGGGAGDSAL
-420 ARRAWQKKLH
+420 AGGRRAWQKKLH
-430 DDWAD
+430 DDWAG
-435 YIERNLQSSL
+435 YIERNLQTSL

-454 ARFDAGTIITNGAGN
+454 ARFDAETIITNGAGN
-469 YTSWVQ
+469 YTAWVQ
-475 KNRTYSTY
+475 KNRTYSTF

-533 ANNLSVLVIVVNN
+533 ANNLDVLVIVVNN

-560 PGRPVFTTLNNPDF
+560 PGRPVFTSLDNPDF

-599 EFASE
+599 EFASA

>member
-1 MQSAKPFHT
+1 MSAKP
-10 SAQTSLST
+10 SATAVQTSLST
-18 EVHHDPASCAGEHDS
+18 EVHHDPASCAGEHES

-158 FGELA
+158 FGDLA

-177 LTVRALNSAV
+177 LTVRALNAAV

-233 LAEAEKPLIILGSTG
+233 LSEAEKPLIILGSTG

-260 CERNGVA
+260 CERNGIA
-267 LAAAHRRMHLVDNSS
+267 LAAAHRRMHLVDNAS

-292 RSVLEANADEADVIF
+292 RSVLENNADEADVIF

-322 NYRGGWANYRGGAAG
+322 NYRGGAAN
-337 ADGQAGP
+337 GQAGP

-371 EFMRALVEYGAG
+371 EFMRALVEHES
-383 VAAGAA
+383 
-389 VGASASGA
+389 GASA
-397 SGGRVVGGVA
+397 
-407 GAGVDRSDFELSD
+407 GAGGSAAAADCGAAGGGAGDSALAD
-420 ARRAWQKKLH
+420 ARRAWQRQLH
-430 DDWAD
+430 DDWAG
-435 YIERNLQSSL
+435 YIERNLQTSL

-454 ARFDAGTIITNGAGN
+454 ARFDAETIITNGAGN
-469 YTSWVQ
+469 YTAWVQ
-475 KNRTYSTY
+475 KNRTYSTF
-483 PSHIASQSG
+483 PSHVASQSG

-533 ANNLSVLVIVVNN
+533 ANNLDVLVIVVNN

-560 PGRPVFTTLNNPDF
+560 PGRPVFTSLDNPDF

-599 EFASE
+599 EFASA

>member
-1 MQSAKPFHT
+1 MSAKPSAT
-10 SAQTSLST
+10 AAQTSLST
-18 EVHHDPASCAGEHDS
+18 EVHHDPASCAGDHES

-69 IDGLYDHTDDIEII
+69 IDGLYDHTGDIEII

-163 KEVIEINTVERVPE
+163 KEVIEINSVERVPE

-233 LAEAEKPLIILGSTG
+233 LSEAEKPLIILGSTG
-248 YAPELGPLVTDY
+248 YAPELGPIVTDY
-260 CERNGVA
+260 CERNGIA

-292 RSVLEANADEADVIF
+292 RSVLENNADEADVIF

-322 NYRGGWANYRGGAAG
+322 NYRGGAAN
-337 ADGQAGP
+337 GQAGP

-356 GRFFPAHVGTAASPL
+356 GRYFPAHVGTAASPL
-371 EFMRALVEYGAG
+371 EFMRALVEYE
-383 VAAGAA
+383 
-389 VGASASGA
+389 
-397 SGGRVVGGVA
+397 A
-407 GAGVDRSDFELSD
+407 GAGGAGGLAGGELAD

-430 DDWAD
+430 DDWAG
-435 YIERNLQSSL
+435 YIERNLQTSL

-454 ARFDAGTIITNGAGN
+454 ARFGAETIITNGAGN
-469 YTSWVQ
+469 YTAWVQ
-475 KNRTYSTY
+475 KNRTYSTF
-483 PSHIASQSG
+483 PSHVASQSG

-533 ANNLSVLVIVVNN
+533 ANNLDVLVIVVNN

-560 PGRPVFTTLNNPDF
+560 PGRPVFTSLDNPDF

-599 EFASE
+599 EFASA

>member
-1 MQSAKPFHT
+1 MSAKP
-10 SAQTSLST
+10 SATAVQTSLST
-18 EVHHDPASCAGEHDS
+18 QVHHDPASCAGEHES

-158 FGELA
+158 FGDLA

-177 LTVRALNSAV
+177 LTVRALNAAV

-233 LAEAEKPLIILGSTG
+233 LSEAEKPLIILGSTG

-260 CERNGVA
+260 CERNGIA
-267 LAAAHRRMHLVDNSS
+267 LAAAHRRMHLVDNAS

-292 RSVLEANADEADVIF
+292 RSVLENNADEADVIF

-322 NYRGGWANYRGGAAG
+322 NYRGGAAN
-337 ADGQAGP
+337 GQAGP

-371 EFMRALVEYGAG
+371 EFMRALVEHEG
-383 VAAGAA
+383 
-389 VGASASGA
+389 GASA
-397 SGGRVVGGVA
+397 
-407 GAGVDRSDFELSD
+407 GAGGGGAGDSALAD

-430 DDWAD
+430 DDWAG
-435 YIERNLQSSL
+435 YIERNLQTSL

-454 ARFDAGTIITNGAGN
+454 ARFDAETIITNGAGN
-469 YTSWVQ
+469 YTAWVQ
-475 KNRTYSTY
+475 KNRTYSTF
-483 PSHIASQSG
+483 PSHVASQSG

-533 ANNLSVLVIVVNN
+533 ANNLDVLVIVVNN

-560 PGRPVFTTLNNPDF
+560 PGRPVFTSLDNPDF

-599 EFASE
+599 EFASA

>member
-1 MQSAKPFHT
+1 MSAKP
-10 SAQTSLST
+10 SATAVQTSLST
-18 EVHHDPASCAGEHDS
+18 QVHHDPASCAGEHES

-158 FGELA
+158 FGDLA

-211 KSRTTPAPV
+211 QSRTTPAPV
-220 LPDAH
+220 LPDVH

-233 LAEAEKPLIILGSTG
+233 LSEAEKPLIILGSTG

-260 CERNGVA
+260 CERNGIA

-292 RSVLEANADEADVIF
+292 RSVLENNADEADVIF

-322 NYRGGWANYRGGAAG
+322 NYRGAAAN
-337 ADGQAGP
+337 GQAGP
-344 GVIHVYPDPNVI
+344 GVIHVYPDPNII

-371 EFMRALVEYGAG
+371 EFMRALVEHEG
-383 VAAGAA
+383 
-389 VGASASGA
+389 GASA
-397 SGGRVVGGVA
+397 
-407 GAGVDRSDFELSD
+407 GAGGSAATADGGAAGGGAGDSALAD

-430 DDWAD
+430 DDWAG
-435 YIERNLQSSL
+435 YIERNLQTSL

-454 ARFDAGTIITNGAGN
+454 ARFDAETIITNGAGN
-469 YTSWVQ
+469 YTAWVQ
-475 KNRTYSTY
+475 KNRTYSTF
-483 PSHIASQSG
+483 PSHVASQSG

-533 ANNLSVLVIVVNN
+533 ANNLDVLVIVVNN

-560 PGRPVFTTLNNPDF
+560 PGRPVFTSLDNPDF

-599 EFASE
+599 EFASA

>member
-1 MQSAKPFHT
+1 MSAKP
-10 SAQTSLST
+10 SATAVQTSLST
-18 EVHHDPASCAGEHDS
+18 QVHHDPTSCAGEHES

-158 FGELA
+158 FGDLA

-177 LTVRALNSAV
+177 LTVRALNAAV

-233 LAEAEKPLIILGSTG
+233 LSEAEKPLIILGSTG

-260 CERNGVA
+260 CERNGIA
-267 LAAAHRRMHLVDNSS
+267 LAAAHRRMHLVDNAS

-292 RSVLEANADEADVIF
+292 RSVLENNADEADVIF

-322 NYRGGWANYRGGAAG
+322 NYRGGAAN
-337 ADGQAGP
+337 GQAGP

-371 EFMRALVEYGAG
+371 EFMRALVEHEG
-383 VAAGAA
+383 
-389 VGASASGA
+389 GASA
-397 SGGRVVGGVA
+397 
-407 GAGVDRSDFELSD
+407 GAGGSAAAAGGAAGGGAGDSALAD

-430 DDWAD
+430 DDWAG
-435 YIERNLQSSL
+435 YIERNLQTSL

-454 ARFDAGTIITNGAGN
+454 ARFDAETIITNGAGN
-469 YTSWVQ
+469 YTAWVQ
-475 KNRTYSTY
+475 KNRTYSTF

-533 ANNLSVLVIVVNN
+533 ANNLDVLVIVVNN

-560 PGRPVFTTLNNPDF
+560 PGRPVFTSLDNPDF

-599 EFASE
+599 EFASA